1 MTDSTLK
8 IDIRRN
14 KILEAVR
21 QHKKVYVSDL
31 ARTLSVT
38 PVTIRNDLAAL
49 ESDGYIE
56 RINGGAILAD
66 YDLRFQTGKHI
77 TIENQKAKQAI
88 AKVIADMIHDG
99 DTVFINSGTTTE
111 IVAAALKK
119 RKNLNIVTNSIAV
132 AAGLADADTFRIILL
147 GGELNAKYGFTY
159 GTDTQSRFDHYHA
172 DWAILSIDG
181 ISVAGGITTYHA
193 EESTIDQIMIREAER
208 VLIAADHTKVGRTGF
223 MRVCELS
230 ERICLVTDTAEENG
244 QELDALRKIGV
255 RVIRA

>member
-14 KILEAVR
+14 KILESVR

-31 ARTLSVT
+31 ARTLDVT

-255 RVIRA
+255 HVIRA

>member
-77 TIENQKAKQAI
+77 TSENQKAKQAI
-88 AKVIADMIHDG
+88 A
-99 DTVFINSGTTTE
+99 
-111 IVAAALKK
+111 LKK
-119 RKNLNIVTNSIAV
+119 
-132 AAGLADADTFRIILL
+132 
-147 GGELNAKYGFTY
+147 
-159 GTDTQSRFDHYHA
+159 
-172 DWAILSIDG
+172 
-181 ISVAGGITTYHA
+181 
-193 EESTIDQIMIREAER
+193 
-208 VLIAADHTKVGRTGF
+208 
-223 MRVCELS
+223 
-230 ERICLVTDTAEENG
+230 
-244 QELDALRKIGV
+244 
-255 RVIRA
+255 